1 MRKTPALFGHLN
13 AESDSSDTFSN
24 GHDSKEC
31 SGIQTLDMMSCINR
45 FLYELQNGGAKMSDS
60 YTNSKAGWPRYFIHD
75 QYKADA
81 RGRNTNLI
89 GGTFMTISEVKN
101 FFHFSY
107 SS

>member
-1 MRKTPALFGHLN
+1 MSNLIVLILLVLEMILKSAHLP
-13 AESDSSDTFSN
+13 
-24 GHDSKEC
+24 K

-45 FLYELQNGGAKMSDS
+45 FLYELQNGGAMMSDS
-60 YTNSKAGWPRYFIHD
+60 FTNSKAGWPRYFIHD

>member
-1 MRKTPALFGHLN
+1 MPNLIVLILLVMGMIPKSAHLPR
-13 AESDSSDTFSN
+13 
-24 GHDSKEC
+24 

-81 RGRNTNLI
+81 RGRNKTTKLHQLEY
-89 GGTFMTISEVKN
+89 TS
-101 FFHFSY
+101 
-107 SS
+107 